1 MTSSRSKD
9 GGGLMSRI
17 RNALF
22 ALPAVILVFL
32 ASCAGTDET
41 AFGQSVDRAGVIT
54 DRSLAFT
61 FAAPRGK
68 KSAKDLFDYLYFQGD
83 TVCFSYRFPRS
94 VEKCDA
100 AAEFI
105 NPQTGERFHAER
117 LEKTGNRLWG
127 FSLAGSLLDK
137 FFFAERDRPAPSD
150 LYGGRDIPFIVEAEL
165 RCPGEPIVSKS
176 GKSSFRIEYRTGR

>member
-1 MTSSRSKD
+1 MYKKHDTLAPVSEIREKFGDCLSFAAKRLRSKMNLSSALKIIFSVFRFSAMTSSRSKD

-68 KSAKDLFDYLYFQGD
+68 RARKTFRLLYFQGD
-83 TVCFSYRFPRS
+83 TVLLQLPLSRVSGKMRRGGR
-94 VEKCDA
+94 
-100 AAEFI
+100 I
-105 NPQTGERFHAER
+105 HQPQTGERFNAR
-117 LEKTGNRLWG
+117 
-127 FSLAGSLLDK
+127 
-137 FFFAERDRPAPSD
+137 AP
-150 LYGGRDIPFIVEAEL
+150 RKN
-165 RCPGEPIVSKS
+165 GEPPLGILACGEPS
-176 GKSSFRIEYRTGR
+176 R